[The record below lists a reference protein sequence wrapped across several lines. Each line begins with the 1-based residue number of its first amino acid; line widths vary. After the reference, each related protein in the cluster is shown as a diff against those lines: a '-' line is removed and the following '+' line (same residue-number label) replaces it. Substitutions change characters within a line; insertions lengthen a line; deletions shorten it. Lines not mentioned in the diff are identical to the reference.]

1 MSKNRQQNLLMKKP
15 RSDGIDATGALPRS
29 KSNSVIEPV
38 ATSLEERN
46 LYGDKYICT
55 FVIFIT
61 ETICMSYLR
70 TSNVFDFVLFLFLFC
85 LCFFFF
91 YKEFQESFFYRN
103 SFHECEDRKYVNKC
117 SIQENKKCRC

>member
-15 RSDGIDATGALPRS
+15 RSDGIDATGAFPRS
-29 KSNSVIEPV
+29 KSNSMIEPV

-61 ETICMSYLR
+61 ENICMSYLR
-70 TSNVFDFVLFLFLFC
+70 TSNVLIMFCSCFLFLF
-85 LCFFFF
+85 FYF
-91 YKEFQESFFYRN
+91 YKEFQESFFNRN

>member
-1 MSKNRQQNLLMKKP
+1 MSKNRQQNLLMKKN

-55 FVIFIT
+55 FVIFTKLYVCHI
-61 ETICMSYLR
+61 YLPQMYLILFFL
-70 TSNVFDFVLFLFLFC
+70 VFVLFV
-85 LCFFFF
+85 FFF
-91 YKEFQESFFYRN
+91 YFYKKIQEYFFYRN
-103 SFHECEDRKYVNKC
+103 SFPERESRKYVNKC